1 MGKIARY
8 LNQLIVG
15 NVFDTPEVLENYA
28 TDKSALRI
36 RPKLVALPESTE
48 DVRKLMR
55 FCYQLAAKEIK
66 IPVTL
71 RGSGLDE
78 MGADLGNGM
87 VISTERLN
95 RLLESDKRERLVRV
109 QAGITLKEINT
120 ALSVNGLTIPVAGHD
135 MDTIGGL
142 ISNNPYDDQASK
154 FGGIMHYVERIE
166 VVLANGDVLQT
177 ARLSS
182 RSVKKKASEKTLE
195 GSIYG
200 KLSQLID
207 KNEGLLK
214 EMRKEALGRAGYPT
228 IVTASQKKT
237 IDLMPLFFGAEGT
250 LGVITEVILRAVPLS
265 PKEQRVVAT
274 FSDFTMAQKFLDT
287 VKPMKPRE
295 LNLYDIRIIK
305 ITEESGKKLGKIAGK
320 LKDGFVIFAKFG
332 GKANSSLRKIDSL
345 RKVLPKQTE
354 LVIESNKNMAALD
367 EFENLL
373 VGFTAQARADERV
386 PFLTNFYVPAR
397 NLGGLMNDLKIL
409 EEKLGLS
416 LALYGS
422 YSASNYNLRPKFKL
436 DDKDFSKKATTLIRT
451 GAFVIKRQG
460 GDLAGG
466 APEGRIKALVTNDDM
481 PSDKMALYAGIK
493 NIFDK
498 YEILNPGVKLGA
510 DAAYTI
516 RHFRKK

>member
-15 NVFDTPEVLENYA
+15 SVFDTPDVLENYA
-28 TDKSALRI
+28 TDQSALRI
-36 RPKLVALPESTE
+36 RPKLVALPESTD

-78 MGADLGNGM
+78 MGADIGNGM

-109 QAGITLKEINT
+109 QAGITLKELNT
-120 ALSVNGLTIPVAGHD
+120 ALSVNGLTIPIEGHE
-135 MDTIGGL
+135 METIGGL
-142 ISNNPYDDQASK
+142 ISNNPYDDYASK
-154 FGGIMHYVERIE
+154 FGGIMHYVERVE

-177 ARLSS
+177 ARLGN
-182 RSVKKKASEKTLE
+182 RSLKRKASEKTLE
-195 GSIYG
+195 GSIYN
-200 KLSQLID
+200 KLSQLVD
-207 KNEGLLK
+207 KNESLLK
-214 EMRKEALGRAGYPT
+214 EMRKGVAGRYGYPT
-228 IVTASQKKT
+228 IVTASFKKS

-250 LGVITEVILRAVPLS
+250 LGVITEVILRAVPIKQK
-265 PKEQRVVAT
+265 PHRVVAT
-274 FSDFTMAQKFLDT
+274 FDNFKVAQNFLD
-287 VKPMKPRE
+287 VLKPMKPRR
-295 LNLYDIRIIK
+295 LNVYDIRIIK
-305 ITEESGKKLGKIAGK
+305 ITEESGKKLGKIASK
-320 LKDGFVIFAKFG
+320 TKNGFVVFAEFEK
-332 GKANSSLRKIDSL
+332 KSSSALRKIASL
-345 RKVLPKQTE
+345 RKVLPKSSE
-354 LVIESNKNMAALD
+354 LVIESSKNKAALS

-373 VGFTAQARADERV
+373 IGFENQTKTEERV
-386 PFLTNFYVPAR
+386 PFLTDFYVPSR
-397 NLGGLMNDLKIL
+397 NLGGLIDDLKVL
-409 EEKLGLS
+409 EEKLGLT

-436 DDKDFSKKATTLIRT
+436 DDKNFSKLATTFVRT
-451 GAFVIKRQG
+451 GAFIIKRQG
-460 GDLAGG
+460 GELAGG
-466 APEGRIKALVTNDDM
+466 APEGRVKAIVTNDDM
-481 PSDKMALYAGIK
+481 PSDKMALYAAIK

-510 DAAYTI
+510 DATYTI